1 MLTFLKRRDGILKLF
16 KSTKSCFQG
25 VFESSSFT
33 QYKVLQSVEIY
44 KFLNV

>member
-1 MLTFLKRRDGILKLF
+1 MEFSNCLSLQKAVF
-16 KSTKSCFQG
+16 KGFSNLR
-25 VFESSSFT
+25 SFT